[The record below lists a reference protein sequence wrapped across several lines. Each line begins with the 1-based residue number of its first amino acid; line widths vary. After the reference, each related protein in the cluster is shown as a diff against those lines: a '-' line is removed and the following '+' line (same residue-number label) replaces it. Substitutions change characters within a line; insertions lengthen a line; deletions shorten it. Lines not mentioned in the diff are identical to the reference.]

1 MMTWDTCVLK
11 FSVGWR
17 RTLRPNAPPDRVHLV
32 WNTRRFGKS
41 IVTFGLRIHRSKPSC
56 RNSPGVANVATDPE
70 YGNHKLKAEERELEE
85 AVERARGR
93 REHWLRSGEWPMGR
107 ALAMMG
113 RFGWTI
119 VAPILLGAFVGR
131 WLDRTFHSGVFWSAA
146 LVFLGAAL
154 GFWAVWQRMN
164 SE

>member
-1 MMTWDTCVLK
+1 VSTEPEHRNPL
-11 FSVGWR
+11 
-17 RTLRPNAPPDRVHLV
+17 LR
-32 WNTRRFGKS
+32 
-41 IVTFGLRIHRSKPSC
+41 
-56 RNSPGVANVATDPE
+56 
-70 YGNHKLKAEERELEE
+70 AEERELED
-85 AVERARGR
+85 AVKRADSR
-93 REHWLRSGEWPMGR
+93 REHWRRTGEWPMGR

-131 WLDRTFHSGVFWSAA
+131 WLDRTFQSGVFWSAA